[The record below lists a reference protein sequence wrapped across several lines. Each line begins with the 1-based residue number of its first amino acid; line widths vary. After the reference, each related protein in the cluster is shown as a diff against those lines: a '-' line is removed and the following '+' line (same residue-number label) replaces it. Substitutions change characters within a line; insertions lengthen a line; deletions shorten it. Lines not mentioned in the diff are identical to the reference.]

1 MQTGKVA
8 LKYASRTDMAA
19 MKAVADAA
27 KKRSLQEFNAAF
39 GKYRLELQ
47 HDPVIKVRFLIPQHN

>member
-1 MQTGKVA
+1 MA